1 MISVRIL
8 TGNIVESDH
17 SPRRRGTICGATMP
31 KGKIDFPVAKV
42 RRYLDPGPI
51 VLVSSAWRGETN
63 IMTMG
68 WHTVMEFE
76 PSLIGCMISSGD
88 HSFGMIKA
96 SKECVINIPTF
107 DLAKQVVGIGNCSGA
122 DVTKF
127 EKFKLI
133 PVKGARVDAPLI
145 K

>member
-51 VLVSSAWRGETN
+51 VLVSSAWKGETN

-76 PSLIGCMISSGD
+76 PSLIGCMISSAACAP
-88 HSFGMIKA
+88 HPPEVRTSPWA
-96 SKECVINIPTF
+96 SAPPRDAHFFSSVSV
-107 DLAKQVVGIGNCSGA
+107 A
-122 DVTKF
+122 VTTYAHLPPCNNPS
-127 EKFKLI
+127 ERLH
-133 PVKGARVDAPLI
+133 
-145 K
+145 